1 MKPYADEW
9 VIELERLPP
18 KSCKTSTNSMEYNS
32 LDKTRKPLTDERIV
46 EVLTVED
53 FGRTYIT
60 NMGRELLSNTTVL
73 KDEMGKEALHF
84 WAKKLLNK
92 DGNWEDAYKHAAFLS
107 EMTKY
112 LGTVFHRSLERI
124 IHTSRIP
131 EIRREKLNNHP
142 FGKLFEPYDTI
153 LGCELQII
161 GDGYATTLDLVLKHA
176 ESQGI
181 HIIESKTLHRV
192 GSNDDEQ
199 DFSIMLDRSLQL
211 SKAAKYKKQ
220 LAAQAAALEYYYG
233 IKATQGSVFV
243 FDTVTFEAYETCVCN
258 PKKLT
263 STYDKF
269 KTLLEVRKAEIFD
282 LRERLLLKEAF
293 PNLSNTIGDCEF
305 NWYEDKWSFS

>member
-1 MKPYADEW
+1 
-9 VIELERLPP
+9 
-18 KSCKTSTNSMEYNS
+18 MEYNS
-32 LDKTRKPLTDERIV
+32 LDKTHKPLTDERIV

-112 LGTVFHRSLERI
+112 LGTVFHRSLERS
-124 IHTSRIP
+124 IHTSRTP

-142 FGKLFEPYDTI
+142 FGLLFQPYDTI

-161 GDGYATTLDLVLKHA
+161 GDGFATTLDLVLRHA
-176 ESQGI
+176 ESKEI
-181 HIIESKTLHRV
+181 HIIETKTLHRV
-192 GSNDDEQ
+192 GSNDDEA
-199 DFSIMLDRSLQL
+199 DFSIILDRSLQS

-233 IKATQGSVFV
+233 IKASKGLVFV
-243 FDTVTFEAYETCVCN
+243 YDTVDFYAYEDCVCT
-258 PKKLT
+258 PKKLA
-263 STYDKF
+263 SAYGKF
-269 KTLLEVRKAEIFD
+269 KELLELRKDEVFE
-282 LRERLLLKEAF
+282 LRQRLILKEAF
-293 PNLSNTIGDCEF
+293 PHLVNTIEDIEF
-305 NWYEDKWSFS
+305 NWVEDK